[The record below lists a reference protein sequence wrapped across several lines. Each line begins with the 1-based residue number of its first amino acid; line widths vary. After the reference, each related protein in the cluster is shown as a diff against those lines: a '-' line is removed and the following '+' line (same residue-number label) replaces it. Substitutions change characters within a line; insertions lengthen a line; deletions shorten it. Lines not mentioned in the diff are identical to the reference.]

1 MKFFNF
7 LNDIDWSKNTILFII
22 YILVVLFCLAFYFI
36 PIMQNHKIQTLDYK
50 RIQNLNAAIAQ
61 NENSLQQN
69 MDSVLK
75 ENAHQNIR
83 NKVDM
88 QELENYIKKY
98 INDAAIIDNGIQ
110 DSTNN
115 IEIQNIAIQGYTKDT
130 KKIIDFINNLGSL
143 NSSIRIGFPID
154 ITKQGNNLKVNLYI
168 NIYYSDYEL

>member
-1 MKFFNF
+1 MAIIKQSMTITICIILTVLLIGCNHPS
-7 LNDIDWSKNTILFII
+7 SK
-22 YILVVLFCLAFYFI
+22 
-36 PIMQNHKIQTLDYK
+36 D
-50 RIQNLNAAIAQ
+50 NASNSNSSTSIAQ
-61 NENSLQQN
+61 NENSLQQS

-115 IEIQNIAIQGYTKDT
+115 IKIQNIAIQGYTKDT